1 MNNIKFYINKYSHIE
16 SSDFD
21 TSFIPMLMR
30 RKLNILGKIGLYTL
44 NGVYEQDNNYK
55 LVFASSYGDVDRV
68 SNLIKQKIEE
78 GEISPA
84 GFSFS
89 VHNATIG
96 LFSLLKG
103 IKSSYNSISAGDN
116 TIQNALTESILLSID
131 SPVLFCYAE
140 TLGGVKSVSISIS
153 QNNTGFEVEYVKKEK
168 FDNLID
174 DYNKFIDFLDG
185 KSTFYETGMYI
196 LKRS

>member
-68 SNLIKQKIEE
+68 SKLIEQRIDD

-116 TIQNALTESILLSID
+116 TIQNTLTESILLSID

-168 FDNLID
+168 FDGLID
-174 DYNKFIDFLDG
+174 NYNKFIDFLDG